1 MAESKPE
8 AAVSKDGKDAGAPAK
23 GPNPIVTMV
32 LVALVAGGAS
42 FGGVRLGGAARHS
55 APEPPKHSGSV
66 MKPPGPTVP
75 LEAFILSI
83 PDASARPH
91 AMKVTIAVELEAAA
105 KEEATKAFIPR
116 VRDATLAYLRSLSYE
131 EAASPTRMEKA
142 RTELLERYRT
152 VGLPGA
158 ERILITDL
166 VVQ

>member
-8 AAVSKDGKDAGAPAK
+8 AAASKDAKDGGAPAK

-32 LVALVAGGAS
+32 LVAIVAGGAS
-42 FGGVRLGGAARHS
+42 FGGVKLGGAAHHGVE
-55 APEPPKHSGSV
+55 APKHSGNV

-116 VRDATLAYLRSLSYE
+116 VRDATLAYLRSLTYE
-131 EAASPTRMEKA
+131 EAASPVRMEKA
-142 RTELLERYRT
+142 RSELLERYRT